1 MKLPDGSWTD
11 VDTSPDEA
19 AVFLGAA
26 TEQATAGLLKAA
38 TYRVVSATPLH
49 APCIGPFTSLAQ
61 GMLGDVWQDIS
72 MRHEGWYMLLWPRIK
87 AQARYH

>member
-1 MKLPDGSWTD
+1 MPQQILGSVIDCTHLHAAGRGFLSALQVKMPDGSWTD

-38 TYRVVSATPLH
+38 TYRVVRP
-49 APCIGPFTSLAQ
+49 
-61 GMLGDVWQDIS
+61 
-72 MRHEGWYMLLWPRIK
+72 MLLL
-87 AQARYH
+87 ALCT

>member
-1 MKLPDGSWTD
+1 MPDGSWTD

-38 TYRVVSATPLH
+38 TYRVVSLTLLLALCM
-49 APCIGPFTSLAQ
+49 CI
-61 GMLGDVWQDIS
+61 VWLRCAS
-72 MRHEGWYMLLWPRIK
+72 VMTCGVLCVGLVLRSRIL
-87 AQARYH
+87 R

>member
-1 MKLPDGSWTD
+1 MHQVKTPDGSWAD

-38 TYRVVSATPLH
+38 TYRVVSATRSVLH
-49 APCIGPFTSLAQ
+49 SL
-61 GMLGDVWQDIS
+61 DVQ
-72 MRHEGWYMLLWPRIK
+72 H
-87 AQARYH
+87 A

>member
-1 MKLPDGSWTD
+1 MRPGTSGQLCVRQVKMPDGSWTD

-38 TYRVVSATPLH
+38 TYRVVSATLLH
-49 APCIGPFTSLAQ
+49 TCCIEELGSNVQHAWSSLA
-61 GMLGDVWQDIS
+61 
-72 MRHEGWYMLLWPRIK
+72 
-87 AQARYH
+87 RY

>member
-1 MKLPDGSWTD
+1 MARKVRAALCALQVKLPDGSWTD

-38 TYRVVSATPLH
+38 TYRVVSATLLH
-49 APCIGPFTSLAQ
+49 PSL
-61 GMLGDVWQDIS
+61 
-72 MRHEGWYMLLWPRIK
+72 H
-87 AQARYH
+87 